1 MRGHHLSS
9 FANST
14 LASSSPGP
22 RSRVSRKESPGNFAP
37 LSMARLWRDQGKRE
51 QARELLAPVY
61 DWIPNRCWATR
72 GANNRQV
79 PTT

>member
-1 MRGHHLSS
+1 MRGHRLSS

-22 RSRVSRKESPGNFAP
+22 RSRVSRKESPGNFA

-51 QARELLAPVY
+51 QARLY
-61 DWIPNRCWATR
+61 
-72 GANNRQV
+72 G
-79 PTT
+79 